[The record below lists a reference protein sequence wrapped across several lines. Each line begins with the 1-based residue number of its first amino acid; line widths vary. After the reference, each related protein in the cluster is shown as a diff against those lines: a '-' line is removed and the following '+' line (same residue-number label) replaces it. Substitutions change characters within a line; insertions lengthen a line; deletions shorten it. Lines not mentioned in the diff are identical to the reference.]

1 VLEAGC
7 GRTTRLAAYRDRI
20 DELTGVDL
28 DADGGRENR
37 TLDRF
42 VLADLCER
50 LPLDDGAFDLVYANF
65 VIEHLPFPRSAFDEW
80 RRVLRL
86 GGSLI
91 VVTSNRANPLL
102 ATAGLL
108 PMRAR
113 RALKRRGAGA
123 FERDIFPTFYR
134 ANTPR
139 RLASLLAQAGFEGVS
154 VAYVATLHRYGKKLP
169 PLDRVLLA
177 SERVVPEALRSTIVA
192 WYRAV

>member
-1 VLEAGC
+1 MLEAGC

-20 DELTGVDL
+20 GELTGVDL

-42 VLADLCER
+42 VIADLCER
-50 LPLDDGAFDLVYANF
+50 LPFDDGAFDLVYANF
-65 VIEHLPFPRSAFDEW
+65 VIEHLPSPRSAFDEW
-80 RRVLRL
+80 RRVTKS

-102 ATAGLL
+102 AAAGLL
-108 PMRAR
+108 PKQAR
-113 RALKRRGAGA
+113 LTLKRRGAGA
-123 FERDIFPTFYR
+123 SERDVFPTFYR
-134 ANTPR
+134 ANTPG
-139 RLASLLAQAGFEGVS
+139 RLASLLGEAGFEGVS
-154 VAYVATLHRYGKKLP
+154 TTYVATLHRYGTKLP

-177 SERVVPEALRSTIVA
+177 SERIVPEALRSTIVA